1 MSITAKLR
9 GTRGL
14 RRIMRRYPKKV
25 KAQAMFELRAATNDV
40 RDDARRFAPVDTTDL
55 QSSIQPDFQELD
67 KLYAQVYSVL
77 EYARRQEYGFTGT
90 DSLGRQYDQ
99 AGSFY
104 FTKAAKKAKKDFKK
118 RMGSAVRRAAP

>member
-1 MSITAKLR
+1 MSITARLR

-14 RRIMRRYPKKV
+14 RRIMRRYPKRV
-25 KAQAMFELRAATNDV
+25 RSQAMFELRAATLDV
-40 RDDARRFAPVDTTDL
+40 RDDARQHAPVDTGNL
-55 QSSIQPDFQELD
+55 VSSIQADFQDLD
-67 KLYAQVYSVL
+67 RLYTQAYSVL

-118 RMGSAVRRAAP
+118 RMGNAVRRAAP